1 MELKGV
7 ADGARAASRK
17 ELLEVGSAT
26 GFADL
31 ASGGLRGGFRTVAP
45 ALREAASRMDL
56 GRRRGW
62 RSTLGGLRRVG
73 EGWLERLCRG
83 DSGFGTTE
91 DKCEEIG

>member
-1 MELKGV
+1 MKGV

-31 ASGGLRGGFRTVAP
+31 VSGGLEGGFRTVAP
-45 ALREAASRMDL
+45 ALREAASRIEL
-56 GRRRGW
+56 GRHRGW
-62 RSTLGGLRRVG
+62 TSTLGGLRRVG

-83 DSGFGTTE
+83 DSSFGTIE
-91 DKCEEIG
+91 DEV